1 MEINRAIFMVTAN
14 QIAYCKA
21 INKSKPVRKADDY
34 SKYKS
39 IFDDIYDSAESLI
52 EHLEEAKYRLI
63 NEGCKSEEIESIFG
77 DYYKTADEIVAS
89 MEKIGFKM
97 YQGMGDIDGK
107 LKALAE
113 LREKRKVKPS
123 SNQDS
128 QAVYDAMMD
137 FVDNY

>member
-1 MEINRAIFMVTAN
+1 MVTGN

-21 INKSKPVRKADDY
+21 IVKSKASAKSRNIAKADDF
-34 SKYKS
+34 SKYSS
-39 IFDDIYDSAESLI
+39 IFDNIYDSAESLI

-77 DYYKTADEIVAS
+77 DYYQIADEIAHS

-113 LREKRKVKPS
+113 LKEQRKVSPS

-128 QAVYDAMMD
+128 QVVRDAMED
-137 FVDNY
+137 FADNYF

>member
-1 MEINRAIFMVTAN
+1 MVTAN

-128 QAVYDAMMD
+128 QAVYDAMID

>member
-1 MEINRAIFMVTAN
+1 MVTGN

-21 INKSKPVRKADDY
+21 IVKSKNIAKADDF

-52 EHLEEAKYRLI
+52 ENLEMAKYRLI

-113 LREKRKVKPS
+113 LKEHRKVSPS

-128 QAVYDAMMD
+128 QVVRDAMED
-137 FVDNY
+137 FADNYF